1 MSSRVATSGTART
14 MRTRLCSVA
23 LLALLSACS
32 TDSSGSAS
40 GPGSITVTAG
50 DAQLADIHDL
60 LPMPIRFAVTD
71 NKGRPVPSVPVTFVV
86 TLGDGSV
93 PLSQQTTDA
102 DGIVETKWTM
112 GSMGGVQE
120 LEARTSSGLVAS
132 ATATTCVPGDC
143 FPESR
148 IDGPLNAAT
157 LLTLAT
163 YDSSGQT
170 VHPDIVHGH
179 GAVSGYWLAITPYP
193 GGNFMYENPSIFRS
207 SDTEQWDVP
216 PGVTNPLAGPSGV
229 TGFLSDPDIVFNPS
243 DQRLWMYYR
252 SYTSAENT
260 ISVIHSS
267 NGSTWD
273 TPTIV
278 LSAPAHQV
286 VSPSIVRIGPG
297 APWEMWAVNAGP
309 AGCTATSTT
318 VERRTSND
326 GLSWSSAATTD
337 LVQHGQVIWHID
349 VEWIPGRAE
358 YWAVYNTFV
367 SGDNCA
373 TQSLYLARSADGVH
387 WITSPSP
394 IARAGLVDGFADVI
408 YRSTFLTNSKGTRV
422 LMVMSGAK
430 YLQGVGYVWRT
441 GTVSIS
447 TDALLAIAAAP
458 APSLSRTPHR
468 TLPPPE
474 ADVGH

>member
-1 MSSRVATSGTART
+1 VRLSLART
-14 MRTRLCSVA
+14 RRTPLYGIA
-23 LLALLSACS
+23 LLIILSACS
-32 TDSSGSAS
+32 GDSSGS
-40 GPGSITVTAG
+40 PGTPSTIAVTTG
-50 DAQLADIHDL
+50 DAQLADIHDV
-60 LPMPIRFAVTD
+60 LPTPISFVVTD
-71 NKGRPVPSVPVTFVV
+71 SKGRPVAGVPVTFVV

-93 PLSQQTTDA
+93 PQAQRATDA
-102 DGIVETKWTM
+102 DGAVETTWTM
-112 GSMGGVQE
+112 GATGGVQE
-120 LEARTSSGLVAS
+120 LQARVNSSLFAS
-132 ATATTCVPGDC
+132 ATAVTCLPGDC
-143 FPESR
+143 FPEAR
-148 IDGPLNAAT
+148 IDGPLNDAT

-193 GGNFMYENPSIFRS
+193 GGDFMYENPSIFRS
-207 SDTEQWDVP
+207 SDTQQWDVP
-216 PGVTNPLAGPSGV
+216 AGVTNPLAGPSGV
-229 TGFLSDPDIVFNPS
+229 TGFLSDPDIIFNPS

-273 TPTIV
+273 APTIV

-286 VSPSIVRIGPG
+286 VSPSIVRIGPS

-318 VERRTSND
+318 VERRTSDD

-337 LVQHGQVIWHID
+337 LVQPGQVIWHID
-349 VEWIPGRAE
+349 VEWVPGRAE

-367 SGDNCA
+367 SGNNCA
-373 TQSLYLARSADGVH
+373 TQSLYLARSTDGVH
-387 WITSPSP
+387 WTTSPSP

-408 YRSTFLTNSKGTRV
+408 YRSTFLTNTKGTRV

-430 YLQGVGYVWRT
+430 YLDGLGYIWRT
-441 GTVSIS
+441 GTASIS

-458 APSLSRTPHR
+458 TPSLSRTPHR